1 MINRTFSPE
10 WKLWIWSNIVN
21 GYDKESIFNVLLN
34 NGFDYSLIRRELEI
48 EPTNALI
55 WQRQYTQEN
64 LNQPYEVELYP
75 YNKSMCDNPRA
86 YRIENNLVEIYHF
99 PDLLTLTE
107 CDELISLTDKKL
119 LGHLI
124 HTEKIFLFK
133 KLHLILSMVKNMI
146 SLYQTMLVVISYS
159 KIWDI
164 DYGVSKFH

>member
-64 LNQPYEVELYP
+64 LNV
-75 YNKSMCDNPRA
+75 
-86 YRIENNLVEIYHF
+86 
-99 PDLLTLTE
+99 
-107 CDELISLTDKKL
+107 
-119 LGHLI
+119 
-124 HTEKIFLFK
+124 
-133 KLHLILSMVKNMI
+133 
-146 SLYQTMLVVISYS
+146 
-159 KIWDI
+159 
-164 DYGVSKFH
+164 